1 MLLAGML
8 KIFLQ
13 QYRHEAA
20 DPGCPLFRR
29 YRGGKQTQRGYAKID
44 VNDPPRTSAAL
55 AQPDGRLQNR
65 PDIP

>member
-1 MLLAGML
+1 MLLAQMR

-29 YRGGKQTQRGYAKID
+29 YRGE
-44 VNDPPRTSAAL
+44 S
-55 AQPDGRLQNR
+55 R
-65 PDIP
+65 PGADMPKST